1 LLLQD
6 GTPLR
11 RLLTLVPCLV
21 LLVGSYATMLS
32 AALALRSAAA
42 VSCPAISAATFFI
55 DFPTGLNAGWLA
67 AAAGIGVTYV
77 AHEVPSLHWLASA
90 NGGAAIITA
99 LTLYS
104 AAASAY
110 LGAGTYLSACK
121 TNRIQIK

>member
-77 AHEVPSLHWLASA
+77 AHTGPQSALAGVGQRGRSHHH
-90 NGGAAIITA
+90 
-99 LTLYS
+99 
-104 AAASAY
+104 
-110 LGAGTYLSACK
+110 GTYSIQRGCFGVPRSRDVFERMQNK
-121 TNRIQIK
+121 PDTN